1 MSNPIYI
8 YLRSSLTEFDNTM
21 NPAYHL
27 RSAPHWAGGFSRPV
41 KQGAED
47 MRLKVHVFFY
57 ALQFMAVSVLGG
69 VRLPSPCLGRLTR
82 YIHSRPKFSRFERLF
97 NQSVRSFK

>member
-1 MSNPIYI
+1 MVTSMTNMMPSVV
-8 YLRSSLTEFDNTM
+8 LRQRL
-21 NPAYHL
+21 P
-27 RSAPHWAGGFSRPV
+27 APHWAGGFSRPI

-47 MRLKVHVFFY
+47 MRLMVHVFFY

-69 VRLPSPCLGRLTR
+69 LRLPSPCLGLLTR
-82 YIHSRPKFSRFERLF
+82 YIHSRPKFSSFVRLS